1 MKARNLRYYS
11 TDKELLEER
20 QTEYRDYG
28 DWDTDLSF
36 EDNLW
41 VLTIFSVHRKYRRA
55 KEKAAREKR
64 DKRKEKFARR
74 RA

>member
-1 MKARNLRYYS
+1 MKPRNLRYYS
-11 TDKELLEER
+11 TDKELLGER

-36 EDNLW
+36 EDGQW
-41 VLTIFSVHRKYRRA
+41 VLTIYALHRRFQRA